1 MGVAAMM
8 GNRSAE
14 VKAERRS
21 VWDEEQVGAGQVQ
34 GASGIADG
42 GDPERRQLWEIINN
56 VTWRAGLV
64 GKTRKQ
70 TMRDRVHTDSGWGE

>member
-21 VWDEEQVGAGQVQ
+21 VWDEERVGAGQVQ
-34 GASGIADG
+34 AACGIVDG
-42 GDPERRQLWEIINN
+42 GNPERRQLWEIINN

-64 GKTRKQ
+64 GKTWKQ
-70 TMRDRVHTDSGWGE
+70 TMRDRVHTDSGWG

>member
-8 GNRSAE
+8 GNRSSQ

-34 GASGIADG
+34 VVCGIADG
-42 GDPERRQLWEIINN
+42 GDPERRQLWEITHK
-56 VTWRAGLV
+56 VTWRAGF
-64 GKTRKQ
+64 
-70 TMRDRVHTDSGWGE
+70 GWENTETNHEGQGAH